1 MSAFFLWPMIIPIII
16 PIIYCWKWKRDSLKH
31 IWPILL
37 SMMLIVVLYSTLLN
51 IIDTPHTYYVGYT
64 IAKFI
69 LFVFLPLGIFYWR
82 SDNRD
87 LKKILSGLG
96 VRRKGAE
103 KSLRLSIIFLP
114 IMLISWYAITILL
127 ERSYP
132 PSSISS
138 GIIMFIES
146 FTEEFFF
153 RGIMFLYLWKF
164 MDVRIAYITSMAS
177 FILMH
182 PQYFWNL
189 GIIPA
194 IVQAIL
200 TTVIAHRSKNLAGP
214 WVLHGTTRIFSLCML
229 PWFF

>member
-16 PIIYCWKWKRDSLKH
+16 PIIYCWKWKPDNLKH

-37 SMMLIVVLYSTLLN
+37 SMILIVVLYTTLLKAF
-51 IIDTPHTYYVGYT
+51 DTPQEYYVGYT

-69 LFVFLPLGIFYWR
+69 LFVFLPLGILYWR
-82 SDNRD
+82 SDDRD
-87 LKKILSGLG
+87 LRKILSGLG
-96 VRRKGAE
+96 VRRKGAG
-103 KSLRLSIIFLP
+103 KSLKLSILFLP
-114 IMLISWYAITILL
+114 IMLISWYVIAILL

-132 PSSISS
+132 PSSIAS

-182 PQYFWNL
+182 PQYFWGL
-189 GIIPA
+189 GMIPA

-200 TTVIAHRSKNLAGP
+200 TTVMAHRSKNLAGP
-214 WVLHGTTRIFSLCML
+214 WVLHGTTRIFSLSIL
-229 PWFF
+229 PWFL